1 MRIYKLNFML
11 LALLTSVA
19 AARPA
24 SATIVGR
31 EGGGGHGG
39 GDGGGGGHGGGDS
52 GDGDSGTTSG
62 KPIPAGGGGAVHN
75 DANSLGTGTV
85 MMAFGTA
92 VAAGLGTELWQF

>member
-1 MRIYKLNFML
+1 MEIYKLNFML

-19 AARPA
+19 AASPA

-52 GDGDSGTTSG
+52 GDGDSGTSSG
-62 KPIPAGGGGAVHN
+62 KPIPASGGGAVHN
-75 DANSLGTGTV
+75 DANSLGTGTA
-85 MMAFGTA
+85 MMVFGTA

>member
-1 MRIYKLNFML
+1 MEIYKLNFML

-19 AARPA
+19 AASPA

-31 EGGGGHGG
+31 EGGGHGG

-52 GDGDSGTTSG
+52 GDGDSGTSSG
-62 KPIPAGGGGAVHN
+62 KPIPASGGGAVHN
-75 DANSLGTGTV
+75 DANSLGTGTA
-85 MMAFGTA
+85 MMVFGTA